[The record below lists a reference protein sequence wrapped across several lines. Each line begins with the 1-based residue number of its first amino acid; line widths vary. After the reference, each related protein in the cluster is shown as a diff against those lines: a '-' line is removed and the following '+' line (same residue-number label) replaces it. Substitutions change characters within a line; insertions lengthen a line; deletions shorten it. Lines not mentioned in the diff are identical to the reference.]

1 MPYQLLGIIFFLS
14 YFNLVDPLKCHSQH
28 TNAYPLPEH
37 KKTEC
42 VGEKC
47 WILKNAQTKQVSRDC
62 MWGFQFKIG
71 CDLLEITKDNVT
83 TQYFLCFCNNTNNC
97 NSELP
102 TFDTTKNVAKLGGK
116 QIPLRK
122 IGAEELKC
130 YDFLDT
136 QIYSNDGVMPFLK
149 PNPSWPVAGMK
160 PKTMQKASSCG
171 LRVRELLKNE
181 TKTEVMMWDHT
192 FELYNFA
199 PSLHGDEWPM
209 YDGLAIT
216 KQFSWDYRLTQQFC
230 LTDRCNAL
238 TTSLA
243 SYENSVEC
251 LAIDGKRCRGQACFF
266 GFYSKIDVVGFYS
279 PMDGIHMYVCAEDL
293 CNRDEAAALE
303 SVQTCYPN
311 YPPLQKPGVETWA
324 DVEKALATG
333 LYSFNCNGPTTD
345 PTTTINLPSE
355 IMTTTE
361 TPGVESG
368 TSGPTEISMEYEDG
382 KYTVWGWPIEP
393 ELFNFVPTLYGQLA
407 PLYDGLVYAIQE
419 RCNQLTTNRGFYEN
433 GITCLVEGTKSC
445 VGQACIFIVYEKLNK
460 DERDVVAQSGCF
472 SQDWTNSDAQYK
484 IGMYMPSH
492 NVRMYICAEDN
503 CNQDEDTAKAS
514 IQNCEPKYPPVKGPG
529 VETCH
534 ATDCN
539 KDLPTFDA
547 KKGLATM
554 GGAQIPLRKLGAKQF
569 RCFQFNNAVDYPQ
582 GGQPPFLKPQPMWDV
597 NFTASPTL
605 VKQSACG
612 LEIEESYKEPEE
624 KIIIGRNSDP
634 ELFNLVPSLYG
645 QLIPTYDGLVYAVQF
660 YWSVRYWQKFC
671 LNDFCNQLT
680 TNPAFY
686 ENGIT
691 CLVDETKQCVGQACI
706 FILYEKI
713 DKTEQDIIV
722 ISGCFSQD
730 WTESVAQYKV
740 GYYSPTKNIRMYIC
754 AEDNCNQDENRAMA
768 SIQNCQPY
776 YPPAKGPGVETWYDV
791 QKALATGEYSLN
803 CKGSSTQNPIE
814 TTTKGAEDKCN
825 LLASNAAM
833 YDEKA
838 VKCLLPTEG
847 EDTTCMGQACY
858 YIYYKTIMDGEDYPV
873 SIHTDNCNEDMPTLD
888 LKKKTATLF
897 RVALP
902 LINIESEGLNCTD
915 FYISYADYPNNGLP
929 LFSKPSINWQEQT
942 FRDSIEK
949 SSSCGVT
956 GSEFSVNSTTSTV
969 NIFSNTYEPFNLYP
983 SLYGFHLPMSIMQR
997 RGTAAYLRIGQWQ
1010 KDNIEKKSTCTGDIC
1025 WLFYDPVWGDF
1036 VRDCMTGYDNAAG
1049 CKRVVANGVP
1059 DSYICYCNHTNTC
1072 NSGFP
1077 EFSADNKTVK
1087 WAGAKLPNIDFTPKL
1102 VECLASL
1109 LDPVPMPRSMVSE
1122 LDWPNLTTTAQ
1133 TIPGLGCQ
1141 LTVPIGLINATTVDV
1156 SISGREIR
1164 SERVR
1169 YLYLLNPGIW
1179 APDQTFY
1186 QGMLYGYQISAAFID
1201 LAMWCQQDE
1210 CNIVKSLDFA
1220 LSNAVTCRLQAFDFA
1235 PKDTCS
1241 GQACFYRFDKIT
1253 GVLEMGCFW
1262 QDWTQAEGQL
1272 QVGFYSLFASAGFYI
1287 CAEDLCNVD
1296 IATVNASI
1304 QNCKPKYPPYKG
1316 QGVETWADV
1325 ETALSSGEYSFT
1337 CKTPP
1342 ATTTIP
1348 TTIAQKAEES
1358 PTNSPRLETTT
1369 KSGHQKVFGLLS
1381 YLVLVMLFDPLSHT
1395 SNCNKDFP
1403 QFNDTSK
1410 TIVWAGKSLPNMD
1423 LPMQNYTC
1431 QHGAP
1436 PEVPLAI
1443 TSISKTDWLNLSTL
1457 EATSMG
1463 MACSVEG
1470 AITLLNDTTVVVA
1483 PGGNPQEINDRL
1495 SYLFRLD
1502 PMLYY
1507 PDFPFYMGTLWGRS
1521 MLKTEIILRKYC
1533 TTDYCNNF
1541 NSIDALFHNVVTCQT
1556 QMFAVRDEPSP
1567 KSACLGDTCW
1577 LFYDPALQQYARDCL
1592 TGITRVPGCRRAIV
1606 NQKADS
1612 YLCYCNHSAKC
1623 NAEFPVFHENNQT
1636 VTWAE
1641 KSLPNTDVIPQML
1654 TCGNEAFPELTIPIN
1669 AAPTVDWLNVTTATI
1684 TKEAPGCYINGD
1696 IKMPRDENF
1705 TVTFRTDYIAKSRQ
1719 AYLFALDPT
1728 IWIADMPILFPGSL
1742 YATQFF
1748 PYIQDVQKFCREE
1761 RCNSVSSIDAL
1772 LVDEITCQMKVFGNV
1787 PPDTCKGQACIVRY
1801 DHPSSTHES
1810 GCFWQDWTTGEAR
1823 IDIGFYSTMSN
1834 SGFYICAEDM
1844 EGRGNLV
1851 RCGRRFVNREL
1862 FPKLQAFR
1870 YFYDISTDWGDNNKN
1885 NLKRAISETLF
1896 TIGFRSGV
1904 IPGQRATY
1912 FYRLDPMFYVRDY
1925 VPFYTGA
1932 LWATRSDGDSYL
1944 PIKYCTA
1951 DHCNTVRSMGATV
1964 RNDVICEMQN
1974 EQNITPSICTGQAC
1988 YFRYDP
1994 LRRIYE
2000 KGCYWQDWTTGEGQV
2015 AVGGNA

>member
-14 YFNLVDPLKCHSQH
+14 YFNLADPLKCHSQH

-102 TFDTTKNVAKLGGK
+102 TFDTTKNEAKLGGK

-149 PNPSWPVAGMK
+149 PLPSWPVAGMK

-266 GFYSKIDVVGFYS
+266 GFYSKIDVDWTNAVARYEVGFYS

-345 PTTTINLPSE
+345 PTTTMNLPSE
-355 IMTTTE
+355 LMTTTE

-368 TSGPTEISMEYEDG
+368 TSGPTETAMEGADACWIMKNSLTKQVSRDCSLGYKFEPGCTLRDVLADDSTTGQYFICFCNHTNDCNKDIPTFDTRANLATLGGKQVPLRKLALAEFHCYDFNNQWYEDG

-529 VETCH
+529 VETWYDVEKALTTGEYSLNCKGPTATALTTGIAPTQNSIPETTTKSVSRDCSTNFQFEPGCTLREIQAGDGTASQYFICFCNH

-660 YWSVRYWQKFC
+660 YWDERYWQKFC

-754 AEDNCNQDENRAMA
+754 AEDNCNQDENRAKA

-791 QKALATGEYSLN
+791 QKALAAGEYSLN

-814 TTTKGAEDKCN
+814 TTTKGAESTPSNPFPGQQRIMITRFSICFTAFLFSILINQLESLKCISYHINIPSPLANKNKTECEGEMCWILRDNSGQKQISRDCITGYEYEIGCHRFEIVDHHTDHCNENYPTFDTKKNTSKLAGTAVPLWNYGIDEFSCYDFSFYDTSYIPEMSNSSWALKKTVSKKLKKSSGCTLSGNEDRLDNTSFTVQVWSELGMPFHFAATLDSFDVFPYYAGGLYAYQRTQQNRAFGKYCLSDKCN

-833 YDEKA
+833 YEKA
-838 VKCLLPTEG
+838 VKCLLPMEG

-873 SIHTDNCNEDMPTLD
+873 SMYGCFSQDWTTATGQYKIGYYSQITGIRLYLCAEDM
-888 LKKKTATLF
+888 
-897 RVALP
+897 
-902 LINIESEGLNCTD
+902 
-915 FYISYADYPNNGLP
+915 
-929 LFSKPSINWQEQT
+929 
-942 FRDSIEK
+942 
-949 SSSCGVT
+949 
-956 GSEFSVNSTTSTV
+956 
-969 NIFSNTYEPFNLYP
+969 
-983 SLYGFHLPMSIMQR
+983 MSIMQR

-1010 KDNIEKKSTCTGDIC
+1010 KDNIE
-1025 WLFYDPVWGDF
+1025 
-1036 VRDCMTGYDNAAG
+1036 
-1049 CKRVVANGVP
+1049 
-1059 DSYICYCNHTNTC
+1059 
-1072 NSGFP
+1072 
-1077 EFSADNKTVK
+1077 
-1087 WAGAKLPNIDFTPKL
+1087 
-1102 VECLASL
+1102 LA
-1109 LDPVPMPRSMVSE
+1109 
-1122 LDWPNLTTTAQ
+1122 TTA
-1133 TIPGLGCQ
+1133 
-1141 LTVPIGLINATTVDV
+1141 
-1156 SISGREIR
+1156 R
-1164 SERVR
+1164 
-1169 YLYLLNPGIW
+1169 
-1179 APDQTFY
+1179 
-1186 QGMLYGYQISAAFID
+1186 
-1201 LAMWCQQDE
+1201 
-1210 CNIVKSLDFA
+1210 
-1220 LSNAVTCRLQAFDFA
+1220 
-1235 PKDTCS
+1235 
-1241 GQACFYRFDKIT
+1241 
-1253 GVLEMGCFW
+1253 
-1262 QDWTQAEGQL
+1262 
-1272 QVGFYSLFASAGFYI
+1272 
-1287 CAEDLCNVD
+1287 
-1296 IATVNASI
+1296 
-1304 QNCKPKYPPYKG
+1304 
-1316 QGVETWADV
+1316 
-1325 ETALSSGEYSFT
+1325 
-1337 CKTPP
+1337 
-1342 ATTTIP
+1342 
-1348 TTIAQKAEES
+1348 
-1358 PTNSPRLETTT
+1358 
-1369 KSGHQKVFGLLS
+1369 
-1381 YLVLVMLFDPLSHT
+1381 
-1395 SNCNKDFP
+1395 
-1403 QFNDTSK
+1403 
-1410 TIVWAGKSLPNMD
+1410 
-1423 LPMQNYTC
+1423 
-1431 QHGAP
+1431 
-1436 PEVPLAI
+1436 
-1443 TSISKTDWLNLSTL
+1443 
-1457 EATSMG
+1457 
-1463 MACSVEG
+1463 
-1470 AITLLNDTTVVVA
+1470 
-1483 PGGNPQEINDRL
+1483 
-1495 SYLFRLD
+1495 
-1502 PMLYY
+1502 
-1507 PDFPFYMGTLWGRS
+1507 
-1521 MLKTEIILRKYC
+1521 
-1533 TTDYCNNF
+1533 
-1541 NSIDALFHNVVTCQT
+1541 
-1556 QMFAVRDEPSP
+1556 
-1567 KSACLGDTCW
+1567 
-1577 LFYDPALQQYARDCL
+1577 
-1592 TGITRVPGCRRAIV
+1592 
-1606 NQKADS
+1606 
-1612 YLCYCNHSAKC
+1612 
-1623 NAEFPVFHENNQT
+1623 
-1636 VTWAE
+1636 
-1641 KSLPNTDVIPQML
+1641 
-1654 TCGNEAFPELTIPIN
+1654 
-1669 AAPTVDWLNVTTATI
+1669 
-1684 TKEAPGCYINGD
+1684 
-1696 IKMPRDENF
+1696 
-1705 TVTFRTDYIAKSRQ
+1705 
-1719 AYLFALDPT
+1719 
-1728 IWIADMPILFPGSL
+1728 
-1742 YATQFF
+1742 
-1748 PYIQDVQKFCREE
+1748 
-1761 RCNSVSSIDAL
+1761 
-1772 LVDEITCQMKVFGNV
+1772 
-1787 PPDTCKGQACIVRY
+1787 
-1801 DHPSSTHES
+1801 
-1810 GCFWQDWTTGEAR
+1810 
-1823 IDIGFYSTMSN
+1823 
-1834 SGFYICAEDM
+1834 
-1844 EGRGNLV
+1844 
-1851 RCGRRFVNREL
+1851 
-1862 FPKLQAFR
+1862 
-1870 YFYDISTDWGDNNKN
+1870 
-1885 NLKRAISETLF
+1885 
-1896 TIGFRSGV
+1896 
-1904 IPGQRATY
+1904 
-1912 FYRLDPMFYVRDY
+1912 
-1925 VPFYTGA
+1925 
-1932 LWATRSDGDSYL
+1932 
-1944 PIKYCTA
+1944 
-1951 DHCNTVRSMGATV
+1951 
-1964 RNDVICEMQN
+1964 
-1974 EQNITPSICTGQAC
+1974 
-1988 YFRYDP
+1988 
-1994 LRRIYE
+1994 
-2000 KGCYWQDWTTGEGQV
+2000 
-2015 AVGGNA
+2015 